1 VIEHRMVVADRS
13 TDQVLLECASGCSRR
28 VVVGPAGKLTTID
41 RGDFFARHSG
51 SATPEGTTLHGS
63 ISR

>member
-1 VIEHRMVVADRS
+1 MQDS
-13 TDQVLLECASGCSRR
+13 DRR